1 MGNPYSG
8 STFFT
13 FFQVLFTRIFNG
25 DILHLASDEIQV
37 LVLMGVSVSGALVGT
52 FLVLRNMTMVANAL
66 SHTILVGIVGAYL
79 LLSSLGALTDSFEG
93 MSLLHLTL
101 GSLLAG
107 LLTTLLTEFLHKV
120 TGLQED
126 AAVGLV
132 FTSLFAL
139 GVLLVTLFTK
149 NLHLGTEIVMGN
161 VDAVVSGDLKI
172 VYGALALNAALL
184 LLFFKEF
191 KITTFDPGL
200 ASALGFSPHF
210 FNALLMILT
219 SATVMSALR
228 SVGLLMVLG
237 FLVGPT
243 LIARTFTHTLS
254 KLLFLACGVGVGAS
268 LIGVALSRHILTTKG
283 WGLSTGGLVV
293 CVIVALFIAT
303 AFKKQLTLR
312 YSR

>member
-8 STFFT
+8 VDFFG
-13 FFQVLFTRIFNG
+13 FFQVLFARIFNG
-25 DILHLASDEIQV
+25 DILSPASDEIQI
-37 LVLMGVSVSGALVGT
+37 LVLMGVAISGALVGT

-79 LLSSLGALTDSFEG
+79 LLSSVGALSESFEG
-93 MSLLHLTL
+93 ISLLHLTFA
-101 GSLLAG
+101 SLLAG
-107 LLTTLLTEFLHKV
+107 LLTTLLTEFLNKV

-161 VDAVVSGDLKI
+161 VDAVVAGDLKI
-172 VYGALALNAALL
+172 VYGALALNALL
-184 LLFFKEF
+184 LFLFFKEF
-191 KITTFDPGL
+191 KITTFDRGL
-200 ASALGFSPHF
+200 ASAFGFCPPF

-228 SVGLLMVLG
+228 AVGVLMVLG

-243 LIARTFTHTLS
+243 LIARTLTHTLS
-254 KLLFLACGVGVGAS
+254 KLLLLAAMIGVGAS
-268 LIGVALSRHILTTKG
+268 LIGVALSRHVLTTQG

-293 CVIVALFIAT
+293 CVIVILFT
-303 AFKKQLTLR
+303 LNAFKR
-312 YSR
+312 RSFIS